1 MEAVISDILFVH
13 YDPTGVLDARTRG
26 YLNNR
31 VKALIEC
38 VQIDVQGCKD
48 ELEEQKK
55 DEEGY
60 RNWATQHAPFFF
72 TDGRRLEFEQ
82 SGALFMDVGYTFKLR
97 LLEGKKGTG
106 LGSGLVKLLLSLD
119 ITLMSRGKGSI
130 EVIEN
135 TRPVFNYSG
144 KLKRA
149 VTKQKLVDSVN
160 AFLGLWGLVRIN
172 EYFQMKVSRDKSPV
186 RK

>member
-26 YLNNR
+26 YLHNR

-38 VQIDVQGCKD
+38 VQIDVQACKD
-48 ELEEQKK
+48 ELQEKQEE
-55 DEEGY
+55 EEGY
-60 RNWATQHAPFFF
+60 RKWAAQHAPFFF

-82 SGALFMDVGYTFKLR
+82 SGALVMDVGYTFKLR
-97 LLEGKKGTG
+97 LLDGKKGTG
-106 LGSGLVKLLLSLD
+106 LGSGLTELLLSLD
-119 ITLMSRGKGSI
+119 ITLMSRGKGRI

-144 KLKRA
+144 KLARV
-149 VTKQKLVDSVN
+149 VTKRKLVDAVN

-172 EYFQMKVSRDKSPV
+172 EYFQMKVPRDASPI

>member
-26 YLNNR
+26 YLHNR

-38 VQIDVQGCKD
+38 VQIDVQACKN
-48 ELEEQKK
+48 ELEEQKE

-60 RNWATQHAPFFF
+60 RKWAAQHAPFFF

-82 SGALFMDVGYTFKLR
+82 SGALVMDVGYTFKLR
-97 LLEGKKGTG
+97 LFHGKIM
-106 LGSGLVKLLLSLD
+106 LISLD
-119 ITLMSRGKGSI
+119 ITLMSRGKGRI

-144 KLKRA
+144 KLARV
-149 VTKQKLVDSVN
+149 VTKRKLVDAVN
-160 AFLGLWGLVRIN
+160 AFLGLWGLVRIT
-172 EYFQMKVSRDKSPV
+172 EYFQMKVPRDASPI

>member
-38 VQIDVQGCKD
+38 VQIDVQACKD
-48 ELEEQKK
+48 ELQEKQEE
-55 DEEGY
+55 EEGY
-60 RNWATQHAPFFF
+60 RKWAAQHAPFFF
-72 TDGRRLEFEQ
+72 TDDRRLEFEQ
-82 SGALFMDVGYTFKLR
+82 SGALVMDVGYRFKLR
-97 LLEGKKGTG
+97 FLEKKKETG
-106 LGSGLVKLLLSLD
+106 IGSTEILLSLD
-119 ITLMSRGKGSI
+119 ITLMSRGKGRI

-135 TRPVFNYSG
+135 YRPVFNYNK
-144 KLKRA
+144 KLARA
-149 VTKQKLVDSVN
+149 VTKRKLVDAVN

-172 EYFQMKVSRDKSPV
+172 EYFQMKVPRDASPI